1 MVIPTVS
8 AVGVRQIG
16 TEEDHHSHKGKQRKF
31 YLLSTDSPVWGLGTL
46 PYSMTAYP
54 SSPEKVSIVLTELI
68 TEVQLAVNEAEIQ
81 TQVCV
86 EEKT

>member
-1 MVIPTVS
+1 M
-8 AVGVRQIG
+8 
-16 TEEDHHSHKGKQRKF
+16 
-31 YLLSTDSPVWGLGTL
+31 STDSPVWGLGAL